1 MGLEGKI
8 KEDIVMIEDIHK
20 EVDKTNRV
28 GNKEVEMIEDLH
40 RVAEQMGLV
49 MTVVRHHVIN
59 SKDKTIG
66 NKTMTEVEIEEAEIE
81 DMIIDLGVDMVI
93 EEEED
98 KLLETLYNL
107 EIGSHV
113 YYSVV

>member
-1 MGLEGKI
+1 MEGKDMGLEGKI

-40 RVAEQMGLV
+40 KDAEQMDLV
-49 MTVVRHHVIN
+49 MTVVLHHAIN
-59 SKDKTIG
+59 SKVRMID
-66 NKTMTEVEIEEAEIE
+66 NRTMTEVEIEEVGIE
-81 DMIIDLGVDMVI
+81 DMIIDLAVDMVI

-98 KLLETLYNL
+98 KL
-107 EIGSHV
+107 
-113 YYSVV
+113 